1 MTSVLIIETFAT
13 DPKQNILIEEVTQ
26 VFGAEK
32 ISYARVAVTHIL
44 EAPIALRL
52 AVETM
57 KVGSESKLHRP
68 DGFIILGHIQ
78 KNEPFPSIVYE
89 EVIRSLQDMA
99 CYYGLALSHGIFF
112 EDGQNT
118 AFGGQKA
125 ALSCMNLMRLKT
137 QFGLN
142 PSHISA
148 P

>member
-1 MTSVLIIETFAT
+1 MTSVLIIETISPEGRANLLT
-13 DPKQNILIEEVTQ
+13 EEAIQFLTT
-26 VFGAEK
+26 EK
-32 ISYARVAVTHIL
+32 IGYTRVGVTHVL

-52 AVETM
+52 AVETL
-57 KVGSESKLHRP
+57 KVGLESKLHRP
-68 DGFIILGHIQ
+68 DGYIILGYVS
-78 KNEPFPSIVYE
+78 KNEAFPEAVFE
-89 EVIRSLQDMA
+89 EVVRSLQDMA
-99 CYYGLALSHGIFF
+99 CYYGLALSHGIYL
-112 EDGQNT
+112 EDTQNT